1 MKILFLLVVL
11 ANVSLFM
18 WEFKTGAFEPVNHT
32 EQLAEDS
39 RQQIRLVSE
48 LPEHAVDIAATNL
61 ITGPEAEAKSTQN
74 ALSPSVAETP
84 KATLSLDSE
93 SGALSEDRRE
103 VELTEPAS
111 KKTPSEQQP
120 EAKAP
125 TPTLVAQPEAKKTQA
140 PQVTPTDKA
149 VSDQGGADSNPL
161 PAQTHPIEKTDI
173 SKAATPVICYEAG
186 PFTTKSAYQVWLRRL
201 NVEQDAIKPVS
212 RQGDVIS
219 SYQVY
224 YPAAE
229 TLAESE
235 ANVQMLKAQGINDLL
250 LLRNGEELGQISL
263 GVFTTERRALAMQ
276 SELLAKGIRVE
287 IKPRYKQKLLHYALI
302 TDKDDV
308 MARLDVLK
316 KNYPDMTIKKLSQCS
331 SD

>member
-18 WEFKTGAFEPVNHT
+18 WEFKTGAFEPVNNT

-48 LPEHAVDIAATNL
+48 LPEHAVEIAATNL

-74 ALSPSVAETP
+74 ALSPSVSETP
-84 KATLSLDSE
+84 KATQILDSE
-93 SGALSEDRRE
+93 SGALSEDRPE
-103 VELTEPAS
+103 AELTEPAS
-111 KKTPSEQQP
+111 KKTPSAQQP
-120 EAKAP
+120 EAKA
-125 TPTLVAQPEAKKTQA
+125 PTLVAQPEAKKTQA

-149 VSDQGGADSNPL
+149 VSDKGVADSNPL
-161 PAQTHPIEKTDI
+161 PAQTNPIEKTDI
-173 SKAATPVICYEAG
+173 SKAATPIICYEAG
-186 PFTTKSAYQVWLRRL
+186 PFATKSAYQVWLRRL

-276 SELLAKGIRVE
+276 SELLAKGVRVE

-302 TDKDDV
+302 TDKGEV